1 SSDLCSSY
9 CRAPS
14 ALIHSCVD
22 ILSPLILYYL
32 KMKIF
37 GKVKSTSA
45 SEEKKDDSKVE
56 NETDVPSYFAS
67 AASSSKKKKS
77 KKSDGLDGDNID
89 ALLEMD
95 FDKLNAKQR
104 RLVKRHKARE
114 GNQEVATDETKPSP
128 TTGVNPPESN
138 KSEQDEKQKSGEDK
152 AKAADEASKAENNKS
167 SMDISEVVKKLD
179 GLNSKERR
187 KFLRQLKSNGEE
199 IDEEVIAA
207 AQEEAKKVAERNEKD
222 AVNNTLAK
230 GANDDSGKG
239 KRKAVESSGSTD
251 EATKPKRK
259 RRKKGP
265 PVNLDD
271 LPPEERARR
280 EEQRRMQKEA
290 VERREAGLVDPSRH
304 PLNSERRRAN
314 RRKPSKSALIAIAKK
329 ERMAEKGRFNAVG
342 YQMRRG

>member
-1 SSDLCSSY
+1 
-9 CRAPS
+9 
-14 ALIHSCVD
+14 
-22 ILSPLILYYL
+22 
-32 KMKIF
+32 MKIF
-37 GKVKSTSA
+37 GKVKSNAGATTPVA
-45 SEEKKDDSKVE
+45 EEKKDDSKIE
-56 NETDVPSYFAS
+56 NESDVPSYFAS
-67 AASSSKKKKS
+67 AANSSSKKKKS
-77 KKSDGLDGDNID
+77 KKSDGLDGDNIQ

-114 GNQEVATDETKPSP
+114 GNQETKPSP
-128 TTGVNPPESN
+128 TEDNSPSSSKPEQN
-138 KSEQDEKQKSGEDK
+138 EEQKAEEDK
-152 AKAADEASKAENNKS
+152 AKAAAEVPKEEKNKP
-167 SMDISEVVKKLD
+167 SMDISEVIKKLD

-207 AQEEAKKVAERNEKD
+207 AQEEAKKVAERNEKE
-222 AVNNTLAK
+222 AENSTSTK
-230 GANDDSGKG
+230 GADESSKG
-239 KRKAVESSGSTD
+239 KRKADKSSVSKD

-259 RRKKGP
+259 RRKRGP

-290 VERREAGLVDPSRH
+290 AERREAGLVDPTRH

-314 RRKPSKSALIAIAKK
+314 RRKPSKAAQIAKAKK
-329 ERMAEKGRFNAVG
+329 EKMAEQGRFNAVG
-342 YQMRRG
+342 YQMRKG